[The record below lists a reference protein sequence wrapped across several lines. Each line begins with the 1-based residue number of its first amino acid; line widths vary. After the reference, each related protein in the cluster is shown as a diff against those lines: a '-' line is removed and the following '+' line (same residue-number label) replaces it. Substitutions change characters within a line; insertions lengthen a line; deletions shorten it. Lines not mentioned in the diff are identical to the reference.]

1 MPEISINSYIKL
13 LKNSGISSF
22 LKNEPNN
29 LYEIN
34 KIDYNQ
40 KSISSISN
48 IKTIRDLEIF
58 IKNSKTC
65 ELKKNAK
72 STVIGD
78 GNENSKIMIIG
89 EAPGAEEDKLGKPFV
104 GAAGMLLNKML
115 NAINIIRENVYITNV
130 VPWRPPN
137 NRTPN
142 NEEIMACLPFIQKHI
157 EIINPKLI
165 LLLGTTAAKTIL
177 NSNLSITKLRGNW
190 HEYKSYNQEEVSYC
204 LVTYHPA
211 FLLRAPDNKKLSW
224 EDLKLFKKRILD
236 ENL

>member
-1 MPEISINSYIKL
+1 MSEISTYSYLKL

-29 LYEIN
+29 LYEVN
-34 KIDYNQ
+34 KIDNNQ

-58 IKNSKTC
+58 IKNSNTC

-89 EAPGAEEDKLGKPFV
+89 EAPGADEDKLGKPFV

-115 NAINIIRENVYITNV
+115 NAINLIRENVYITNV

-157 EIINPKLI
+157 EIIKPKLI

-177 NSNLSITKLRGNW
+177 NSNLSISKLRGKW
-190 HEYKSYNQEEVSYC
+190 HEYKSYNQKEVSYC

-211 FLLRAPDNKKLSW
+211 FLLRSPENKKISW
-224 EDLKLFKKRILD
+224 EDLKLFKKRIID